1 MNQDKVHP
9 DGEVEEYIE
18 PVFTADNRHLPKMF
32 DVLEDQIT
40 DEEAEQLLSFIDSR
54 LLAPAEGESEFSSKL
69 KLLNRPDNWDD
80 HGVIEKIYN
89 IARSH
94 IMGTYWMVG
103 NLEPRDFIIMR
114 TEDVQKYEETYGAF
128 DENGETLY
136 TAVVTPCPTDSYFQ
150 GETRYTTNGEGF
162 VPSPTNIVL
171 HRNERLND
179 WEITEVVNG
188 TRYDLLLVFQEPTQ
202 RVSYDFEIE
211 QTVDDGVEY

>member
-1 MNQDKVHP
+1 MSQ
-9 DGEVEEYIE
+9 GEEGYVE
-18 PVFTADNRHLPKMF
+18 PVFNADNRHLPKMF
-32 DVLEDQIT
+32 DTLKDQIT
-40 DEEAEQLLSFIDSR
+40 VEEAEQLLSFIDSR
-54 LLAPAEGESEFSSKL
+54 LLAPADGESEVSSKL

-94 IMGTYWMVG
+94 IMDTYWMVG

-114 TEDVQKYEETYGAF
+114 TEDVQKYEEIYGAF
-128 DENGETLY
+128 DKNHETLY
-136 TAVVTPCPTDSYFQ
+136 TAIVTPCSNKDYFR
-150 GETRYTTNGEGF
+150 GETRYTINGEGF
-162 VPSPTNIVL
+162 MPSPTDIVI
-171 HRNERLND
+171 HRNEEMNN

-211 QTVDDGVEY
+211 QSVEDDSEF